1 MSFIQSIK
9 SFYKNYFNFRGR
21 ASRSEYWWN
30 NLLSYGLIAIWYAVY
45 FVALFSLID
54 AGSDPTEATLI
65 AYGQTGIVGIL
76 LLIFLLASFI
86 PSLSISFRRIHDKNK
101 SAWNFL
107 WFLVPIFGFIPIL
120 IWFCQRGTVGE
131 NRFGAD
137 PLAQKANILDT

>member
-30 NLLSYGLIAIWYAVY
+30 NLLSYGLITIWYAVY

-107 WFLVPIFGFIPIL
+107 WLLVPIFGCIPIL
-120 IWFCQRGTVGE
+120 VWFCQRGTVGE

>member
-76 LLIFLLASFI
+76 LVIFLLASFI
-86 PSLSISFRRIHDKNK
+86 SVVSCSY
-101 SAWNFL
+101 
-107 WFLVPIFGFIPIL
+107 
-120 IWFCQRGTVGE
+120 IWFHPDFDLVLSARHG
-131 NRFGAD
+131 R
-137 PLAQKANILDT
+137 